1 MKNPSLNRA
10 LIEQIFDAAS
20 IRRWNDQINPM
31 EFTELDKQ
39 AHKMIIA
46 WVLSRCEEDRGRN
59 PVDWKLL
66 VEGSLFELLHRII
79 LTDIKPPVFH
89 RMMAENGVQLNEWVL
104 QALEPTVG
112 QIRGG
117 FAQRMKRY
125 FSDRSYARHERRIL
139 KAAHYL
145 ATQWEFNILYKL
157 CPFIRGI
164 EQIKQEIEDQIEDH
178 IDLIGVQ
185 KISMGRKTCGFVELC
200 GQLRFQK
207 RWSQSPR
214 IPATSV
220 LGHMYMVAALTYLA
234 LCETDACNARIV
246 NSFFGALFHD
256 LPEALTRDI
265 TSPVKNAVS
274 GLADTIKKYENLQM
288 EEKIQPLLPPHWYS
302 DLSYYT
308 GNEFENRVVVN
319 GQVRL
324 GLAYE
329 ELNGR
334 WNDGNYF
341 PVDGQIISAC
351 DKLAALIEAAE
362 SIHNGVTSKHLEEG
376 LDRLWGLYKDKVIGP
391 LDFSEIYYQF
401 KSLVPRQRDML

>member
-1 MKNPSLNRA
+1 MKNTSLNKD
-10 LIEQIFDAAS
+10 LIEKIFDAAS

-46 WVLSRCEEDRGRN
+46 WVLAKCEEDRGRDKVN
-59 PVDWKLL
+59 WKQL
-66 VEGSLFELLHRII
+66 VEGSMFELLHRII

-89 RMMAENGVQLNEWVL
+89 RMMAENGAQLSEWVM
-104 QALEPTVG
+104 AELEPTVG
-112 QIRGG
+112 QVRGG
-117 FAQRMKRY
+117 FYSRMRRY
-125 FSDRSYARHERRIL
+125 FSESDYSRKEKRIL

-164 EQIKQEIEDQIEDH
+164 DQIKQEIENQLEDH
-178 IDLIGVQ
+178 IDLLGVQ
-185 KISMGRKTCGFVELC
+185 KISLGRKTCGFVEIC

-220 LGHMYMVAALTYLA
+220 LGHMYMVAVLTYLA
-234 LCETDACNARIV
+234 LCETPACDARKV

-274 GLADTIKKYENLQM
+274 GLADTIKRYENLQM
-288 EEKIQPLLPPHWYS
+288 EEKIEPLLPVRWYKE
-302 DLSYYT
+302 LSYYT
-308 GNEFENRVVVN
+308 ADEFENRVMLDGKPRIN
-319 GQVRL
+319 LSYDALNDQWN
-324 GLAYE
+324 AE
-329 ELNGR
+329 EF
-334 WNDGNYF
+334 F
-341 PVDGQIISAC
+341 PVEGEIISAC

-362 SIHNGVTSKHLEEG
+362 SIHNGVTSKHLKEG
-376 LDRLWGLYKDKVIGP
+376 LERLWNLYCDKQIGP

-401 KSLVPRQRDML
+401 RSLVKSSDGE